1 MNDQEADRLIHT
13 EEPASV
19 ERGLE
24 YLRARAE
31 ADPDDAERWFIYG
44 GGLDFSDRAEEA
56 IVAYGRVFDIGIEAL
71 AREDQPRIYVQAGST
86 LRNLGRLPEA
96 RRLLEEGRR
105 RFPEF
110 RAISAFPRPGR
121 GQRGRGSKAI
131 DLLLSTLVADD
142 SDDSINHYRRALTWY
157 ASEIVRGSALTPV
170 RSAWCGSLRDRWG
183 DPPHE

>member
-1 MNDQEADRLIHT
+1 MDDQEADRLIHT
-13 EEPASV
+13 EDSALV

-31 ADPDDAERWFIYG
+31 ADPDDAERWFTYG

-71 AREDQPRIYVQAGST
+71 PQEDQPRIYVQAGST
-86 LRNLGRLPEA
+86 LRNLGRLTEA

-110 RAISAFPRPGR
+110 RAITAFLALVVVSE
-121 GQRGRGSKAI
+121 GSDREAI
-131 DLLLSTLVADD
+131 DLLFSTLVADG
-142 SDDSINHYRRALTWY
+142 SGDDSIAYYRRALGWY
-157 ASEIVRGSALTPV
+157 ASEIRADHP
-170 RSAWCGSLRDRWG
+170 
-183 DPPHE
+183 